1 MEISK
6 REKFW
11 KKRTYRVVESGK
23 GWTIERLI
31 TKPTNAPD
39 LNEMLR
45 KALRKKRYKWE

>member
-23 GWTIERLI
+23 GWSIMRPGKEV
-31 TKPTNAPD
+31 PD
-39 LNEMLR
+39 LDMLLA